1 MNFFKPFL
9 LLPFPIQVVY
19 VYDFLAVRNTPP
31 KHFPWLGIKLNF
43 PVVLVA
49 NGFHVLALNE
59 RFVNLIFFLFLKLG
73 HRADR

>member
-19 VYDFLAVRNTPP
+19 VYDFLAVRSTPL

-43 PVVLVA
+43 PMVLVA
-49 NGFHVLALNE
+49 NGFHVLVLNE
-59 RFVNLIFFLFLKLG
+59 RFVNLIFFLFLKSG

>member
-19 VYDFLAVRNTPP
+19 VYDFLAVRSTPP
-31 KHFPWLGIKLNF
+31 KHFHWLGIKLNF
-43 PVVLVA
+43 PMVLVA
-49 NGFHVLALNE
+49 NGFQVLALNE

>member
-19 VYDFLAVRNTPP
+19 VYDFLAVRSTPP
-31 KHFPWLGIKLNF
+31 KHLPRLGIKLNF
-43 PVVLVA
+43 PMVLVA

-59 RFVNLIFFLFLKLG
+59 KFVNLIFFLFLKLG
-73 HRADR
+73 HRANR